1 MPRPHSRPI
10 SKLLDGPRAC
20 GTRPR
25 RIVHLHA
32 PGRRKFLACVAG
44 TPTASVVGW
53 VARGTELVVV
63 DCAQSKT
70 SRPVALISIMHSDRS
85 QTCCRSFREG
95 GGVRRD
101 RQLKNGAPGIQV
113 GPSAE
118 AVPLSGHGP
127 ERASSRL
134 IPPDVRPPHCETG
147 RLEARGDPRPRM
159 TSARTRT

>member
-113 GPSAE
+113 GPSAG
-118 AVPLSGHGP
+118 PFRSLGTDPSGPHLDLS
-127 ERASSRL
+127 
-134 IPPDVRPPHCETG
+134 PPTFGLHIARRG
-147 RLEARGDPRPRM
+147 GLRLEVTLAH
-159 TSARTRT
+159 A